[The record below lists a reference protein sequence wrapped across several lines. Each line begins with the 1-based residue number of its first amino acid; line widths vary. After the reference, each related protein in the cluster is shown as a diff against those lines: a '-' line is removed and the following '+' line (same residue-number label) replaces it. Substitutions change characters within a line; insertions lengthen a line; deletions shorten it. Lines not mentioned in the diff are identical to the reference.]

1 MKKVLWMLVVAAFVG
16 FGATQSVVAKEK
28 GAHTPPVTVN
38 GTVKVSGDDVT
49 IVADDA
55 TYIVKS
61 HNEKAVADLKAK
73 DGQKVEVKG
82 IVKEEDGKKEL
93 MLAPAGGGK
102 GKGKKK
108 GGDQ

>member
-1 MKKVLWMLVVAAFVG
+1 MKKVLWMLVVAAFVS
-16 FGATQSVVAKEK
+16 FGTTQSVVAKEK

-38 GTVKVSGDDVT
+38 GTVKVAGDDVT

-55 TYIVKS
+55 TYTVMS
-61 HNEKAVADLKAK
+61 HDQKAIDKLKAQ

-82 IVKEEDGKKEL
+82 VVKDEDGKKCL
-93 MLAPAGGGK
+93 MLAPAGGK

-108 GGDQ
+108 ASSDQ